1 MLPFEPRLT
10 VGHDPTEEN
19 RNQACVERG
28 PLVYCLESAD
38 LLPDVSLPEVTLP
51 VKPSFRE
58 AMVNMDGLHIPAP
71 ETAAATLWKRRGSC

>member
-10 VGHDPTEEN
+10 AGHDPIEEN

-28 PLVYCLESAD
+28 PLVYCLESAV
-38 LLPDVSLPEVTLP
+38 LLPDVPLP